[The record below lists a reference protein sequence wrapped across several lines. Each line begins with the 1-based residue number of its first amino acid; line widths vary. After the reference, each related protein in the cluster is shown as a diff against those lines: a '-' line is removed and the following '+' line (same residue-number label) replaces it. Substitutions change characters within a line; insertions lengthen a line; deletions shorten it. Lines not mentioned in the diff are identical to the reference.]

1 MALFDRS
8 LAGPGYVI
16 LNTIRVMN
24 IIVFLTIIA
33 ACAVMLVKIKLVNSF
48 FFFEAVG
55 HVITASISI
64 FLIISEL
71 NILRGYFNK
80 HWPLLG
86 QESGFTTFAL
96 AMATIG
102 ISLLGDLNSSE
113 TSQKALGLAFWRIV
127 AAAGILAI
135 TMAFVNL
142 LTSFIFADRKAGVT
156 ARHVRAYGAV
166 APQKVFITRS
176 SSNKSF
182 QLGMNREETLP
193 TYRPSTASTRFM
205 SMRNATR
212 FPLKISS
219 PINHNHQFQDASSSR
234 YSRDENDVSVP
245 NLAHHPAMYSGHI

>member
-1 MALFDRS
+1 
-8 LAGPGYVI
+8 
-16 LNTIRVMN
+16 
-24 IIVFLTIIA
+24 
-33 ACAVMLVKIKLVNSF
+33 MLVKIKLVNSF
-48 FFFEAVG
+48 FFFQAVE
-55 HVITASISI
+55 HVITAFVSV

-80 HWPLLG
+80 YWPLLG

-113 TSQKALGLAFWRIV
+113 TSQKSLGLAFWRIV

-142 LTSFIFADRKAGVT
+142 LASFIFADGKAGVT

-166 APQKVFITRS
+166 APQKVISRS
-176 SSNKSF
+176 SSHKSF

-193 TYRPSTASTRFM
+193 TYRPSTASTRSM

-219 PINHNHQFQDASSSR
+219 PINHNQFQDASSSR
-234 YSRDENDVSVP
+234 YSRDENDLSVP
-245 NLAHHPAMYSGHI
+245 NLAHHPAMYAGHI